1 MPMTKDLTIDLLPEG
16 SGAACGAAC
25 AYMYHGGQF
34 TAMYAVSSSGSLELY
49 KGEGT
54 GRLLREL
61 REAIREAEDQGH
73 LKDAE
78 DLEDLHDFLA
88 EHYPPSE

>member
-1 MPMTKDLTIDLLPEG
+1 MTTNLTIDLLPDA
-16 SGAACGAAC
+16 SGAMCGAAL
-25 AYMYHGGQF
+25 AYAYHGGQF
-34 TAMYAVSSSGSLELY
+34 TALYAVASSGSLELR

-61 REAIREAEDQGH
+61 REAIAEAEESENLQDI
-73 LKDAE
+73 E
-78 DLEDLHDFLA
+78 DLQDFHDYIA